1 MALKVLLLRKKLTDK
16 QTALAELERAAQGF
30 ETREAELAADIEA
43 AQTDEER
50 AVVEEAADA
59 FDEECAQNA
68 ADTETVRADIAE
80 LERQIREAEETSRQ
94 ARSGQGEHH
103 EERKD
108 DHTMNNA
115 ETRTRF
121 FGMTAQQ
128 RDAFMAR
135 DDVKEFLQRVRE
147 LSHEKRSVT
156 GAELLIPTVMLDLLR
171 QNIGEYSKLISKVN
185 LVNVPGKARQTV
197 AGAIPEAVWTE
208 MCAKLNE
215 LAVNFSAVE
224 VDGYK
229 VGGFIAICN
238 AVLEDSDISLAQEII
253 TSLGASIGYAL
264 DKAILYGTGT
274 KMPLGIVTR
283 LAQSS
288 KPSDYPAK
296 APAWVDLHTSNI
308 QTITAANST
317 GAKLFQNVLKAFG
330 AAKSKYSRGIKFWA
344 MNETTYNT
352 FMAESLSINAT
363 GAVVAGMNAT
373 MPVVGGDVV
382 LLDFIPDNNIIAGYG
397 DLYLLA
403 ERAGTAL
410 AQSEHALFTED
421 QTVFKGTA
429 RYDGKPTI
437 ANAFVAIGIN
447 AVAPTTS
454 MTFATDSANAA
465 QSVGT

>member
-1 MALKVLLLRKKLTDK
+1 MALKVLLLRKKLTDM
-16 QTALAELERAAQGF
+16 QTSLADLERTAQGF

-50 AVVEEAADA
+50 SVVEAAVES
-59 FDEECAQNA
+59 FEQERSQNTTA
-68 ADTETVRADIAE
+68 IEQLRTDIAE
-80 LERQIREAEETSRQ
+80 MENQIREAEEAARQ

-171 QNIGEYSKLISKVN
+171 QNISEYSKLISKVN
-185 LVNVPGKARQTV
+185 LRSVPGKARQTV

-215 LAVNFSAVE
+215 LAVSFTAVE

-238 AVLEDSDISLAQEII
+238 AVLEDSDIALAQEII

-274 KMPLGIVTR
+274 KMPMGIVTR
-283 LAQSS
+283 LAQSVQ
-288 KPSDYPAK
+288 PETYPAT
-296 APAWVDLHTSNI
+296 ARAWADLHTSNI
-308 QTITAANST
+308 QTITTANST
-317 GAKLFQNVLKAFG
+317 GVKLFQSVLKAFG
-330 AAKSKYSRGIKFWA
+330 AAKGKYSRGMKFWA
-344 MNETTYNT
+344 MNEATYNT
-352 FMAESLSINAT
+352 LMAESMSINAT

-429 RYDGKPTI
+429 RYDGLPVI
-437 ANAFVAIGIN
+437 AEAFVAIGIN

-454 MTFATDSANAA
+454 MRFATDSANA
-465 QSVGT
+465 G

>member
-1 MALKVLLLRKKLTDK
+1 MALKVLLLRKKLTDM
-16 QTALAELERAAQGF
+16 QTALADLERTAQGF

-50 AVVEEAADA
+50 SVVEAAVEA
-59 FDEECAQNA
+59 FEQERSQNTT
-68 ADTETVRADIAE
+68 DIEQLRTDIADME
-80 LERQIREAEETSRQ
+80 NQIREAEETIRQ

-185 LVNVPGKARQTV
+185 LRSVPGKARQTV

-215 LAVNFSAVE
+215 LAVSFTAVE

-274 KMPLGIVTR
+274 KMPMGIVTR
-283 LAQSS
+283 LAQSVQ
-288 KPSDYPAK
+288 PETYPAT
-296 APAWVDLHTSNI
+296 ARAWADLHTSNI
-308 QTITAANST
+308 QTITTANST
-317 GAKLFQNVLKAFG
+317 GVKLFQSVLKAFG
-330 AAKSKYSRGIKFWA
+330 AAKGKYSRGVKFWA
-344 MNETTYNT
+344 MNEATYNT
-352 FMAESLSINAT
+352 LMAESMSINAT
-363 GAVVAGMNAT
+363 GAVVAGMNGT

-382 LLDFIPDNNIIAGYG
+382 PLDFIPDNNIIAGYG

-429 RYDGKPTI
+429 RYDGLPVI
-437 ANAFVAIGIN
+437 AEGFVAIGIN
-447 AVAPTTS
+447 AVSPTTS
-454 MTFATDSANAA
+454 MSFATDSANA
-465 QSVGT
+465 G

>member
-1 MALKVLLLRKKLTDK
+1 MALKVLLLRKKLTDM
-16 QTALAELERAAQGF
+16 QTSLADLERTAQGF

-43 AQTDEER
+43 AQTDKER
-50 AVVEEAADA
+50 SVVEAAVES
-59 FDEECAQNA
+59 FEQERSQNTTA
-68 ADTETVRADIAE
+68 IEQLRTDIAE
-80 LERQIREAEETSRQ
+80 MENQIREAEEAARQ

-171 QNIGEYSKLISKVN
+171 QNISEYSKLISKVN
-185 LVNVPGKARQTV
+185 LRSVPGKARQTV
-197 AGAIPEAVWTE
+197 AGSIPEAVWTE
-208 MCAKLNE
+208 MCAKLDE
-215 LAVNFSAVE
+215 LAVSFTAVE

-238 AVLEDSDISLAQEII
+238 AVLEDSDIALAQEII

-274 KMPLGIVTR
+274 KMPMGIVTR
-283 LAQSS
+283 LAQSVQ
-288 KPSDYPAK
+288 PETYPAT
-296 APAWVDLHTSNI
+296 ARAWADLHTSNI
-308 QTITAANST
+308 QTITTANST
-317 GAKLFQNVLKAFG
+317 GVKLFQSVLKAFG
-330 AAKSKYSRGIKFWA
+330 AAKGKYSRGVKFWA
-344 MNETTYNT
+344 MNDATYNT
-352 FMAESLSINAT
+352 LMAESMSINAT

-429 RYDGKPTI
+429 RYDGLPVI
-437 ANAFVAIGIN
+437 AEAFVVIGIN

-454 MTFATDSANAA
+454 MSFATDSANA
-465 QSVGT
+465 G

>member
-1 MALKVLLLRKKLTDK
+1 MALKVLLLRKKLTDM
-16 QTALAELERAAQGF
+16 QTSLADLERTAQGF

-50 AVVEEAADA
+50 SVVEAAVES
-59 FDEECAQNA
+59 FEQERSQNTTA
-68 ADTETVRADIAE
+68 IEQLRTNIADMEN
-80 LERQIREAEETSRQ
+80 QIREAEEAARQ

-108 DHTMNNA
+108 DTTMNNA

-185 LVNVPGKARQTV
+185 LRSVPGKARQTV

-215 LAVNFSAVE
+215 LAVSFTAVE

-274 KMPLGIVTR
+274 KMPMGIVTR
-283 LAQSS
+283 LAQSVQ
-288 KPSDYPAK
+288 PETYPAT
-296 APAWVDLHTSNI
+296 ARAWADLHTSNI
-308 QTITAANST
+308 QTITTANST
-317 GAKLFQNVLKAFG
+317 GVKLFQSVLKAFG
-330 AAKSKYSRGIKFWA
+330 AAKGKYSRGVKFWA
-344 MNETTYNT
+344 MNEATYNT
-352 FMAESLSINAT
+352 LMAESMSINAT

-403 ERAGTAL
+403 ERAGTSL

-429 RYDGKPTI
+429 RYDGLPVI
-437 ANAFVAIGIN
+437 AEAFVAIGIN

-454 MTFATDSANAA
+454 MSFATDSANA
-465 QSVGT
+465 G

>member
-1 MALKVLLLRKKLTDK
+1 MALKVLLLRKKLTDM
-16 QTALAELERAAQGF
+16 QTSLADLERTAQGF

-50 AVVEEAADA
+50 SVVEAAVES
-59 FDEECAQNA
+59 FEQERSQNTTA
-68 ADTETVRADIAE
+68 IEQLRSDIADME
-80 LERQIREAEETSRQ
+80 NQIREAEETSRQ

-108 DHTMNNA
+108 DTTMNNA

-135 DDVKEFLQRVRE
+135 NDVKEFLQRVRE

-185 LVNVPGKARQTV
+185 LRSVPGKARQTV

-215 LAVNFSAVE
+215 LAVSFTAVE

-264 DKAILYGTGT
+264 DKAIIYGTGT
-274 KMPLGIVTR
+274 KMPMGIVTR

-288 KPSDYPAK
+288 QPETYPAT
-296 APAWVDLHTSNI
+296 ARAWADLHNSNI

-317 GAKLFQNVLKAFG
+317 GVKLFQSVLKAFC
-330 AAKSKYSRGIKFWA
+330 AAKGKYSRGVKFWA
-344 MNETTYNT
+344 MNEATYNT
-352 FMAESLSINAT
+352 MMAEAMSINAT
-363 GAVVAGMNAT
+363 GAVVAGMNGT

-382 LLDFIPDNNIIAGYG
+382 TLDFIPDNNIIAGYG

-403 ERAGTAL
+403 ERAGTVL
-410 AQSEHALFTED
+410 AQSEHALFTDD

-429 RYDGKPTI
+429 RYDGLPVI
-437 ANAFVAIGIN
+437 AEGFVAIGIN

-454 MTFATDSANAA
+454 MSFAADSANA
-465 QSVGT
+465 G

>member
-16 QTALAELERAAQGF
+16 QTALADLERTAQGF
-30 ETREAELAADIEA
+30 EIREAELAADIEA

-50 AVVEEAADA
+50 SVVESAVESFETERRENTADIEQA
-59 FDEECAQNA
+59 
-68 ADTETVRADIAE
+68 RADIAE

-108 DHTMNNA
+108 DTHMNNA

-121 FGMTAQQ
+121 FGMSAQQ

-135 DDVKEFLQRVRE
+135 EDVKEFLQRVRE
-147 LSHEKRSVT
+147 LAHEKRSVT
-156 GAELLIPTVMLDLLR
+156 GAELLIPNVVLDLLR
-171 QNIGEYSKLISKVN
+171 QTIGEYSKLISKVN
-185 LVNVPGKARQTV
+185 LRPVPGKARQTV
-197 AGAIPEAVWTE
+197 AGTIPEAVWTE
-208 MCAKLNE
+208 MCAKLND
-215 LAVNFSAVE
+215 LDVSFSDVE

-253 TSLGASIGYAL
+253 TSLGAAIGYAL

-283 LAQSS
+283 LAQSAR
-288 KPSDYPAK
+288 PETYLATARP
-296 APAWVDLHTSNI
+296 WVDLHTTNI
-308 QTITAANST
+308 QSISAANST
-317 GAKLFQNVLKAFG
+317 GVKLFQNVLKTFG
-330 AAKSKYSRGIKFWA
+330 AAKSKYSRGVKFWA

-382 LLDFIPDNNIIAGYG
+382 KLDFIPDNNIIAGYG

-403 ERAGTAL
+403 ERAGAVL

-421 QTVFKGTA
+421 KTVFKGTA
-429 RYDGKPTI
+429 RYDGLPVI
-437 ANAFVAIGIN
+437 AEGFVAIGIN
-447 AVAPTTS
+447 AAVPTTS
-454 MTFATDSANAA
+454 MTFAEDTANA
-465 QSVGT
+465 G

>member
-1 MALKVLLLRKKLTDK
+1 MALKVLLLRKKLTDM
-16 QTALAELERAAQGF
+16 QTSLADLERTAQGF
-30 ETREAELAADIEA
+30 EPREAELAADIEA

-50 AVVEEAADA
+50 SVVEAAVEA
-59 FDEECAQNA
+59 FEQERSQNTT
-68 ADTETVRADIAE
+68 DIEQLRTDIADME
-80 LERQIREAEETSRQ
+80 NQIREAEETSRQ

-156 GAELLIPTVMLDLLR
+156 GADLLIPTVMLDLLR

-215 LAVNFSAVE
+215 LAVSFTAVE

-274 KMPLGIVTR
+274 KMPMGIVTR
-283 LAQSS
+283 LAQSVQ
-288 KPSDYPAK
+288 PETYPAT
-296 APAWVDLHTSNI
+296 ARAWADLHTSNI
-308 QTITAANST
+308 QTITTANST
-317 GAKLFQNVLKAFG
+317 GVKLFQSVLKAFG
-330 AAKSKYSRGIKFWA
+330 AAKGKYSRGVKFWA
-344 MNETTYNT
+344 MNEATYNT
-352 FMAESLSINAT
+352 LMAESMSINAT

-429 RYDGKPTI
+429 RYDGLPVI
-437 ANAFVAIGIN
+437 AEAFVAIGIN

-454 MTFATDSANAA
+454 MSFATDSANA
-465 QSVGT
+465 G

>member
-16 QTALAELERAAQGF
+16 QTALAELERTAQGF

-50 AVVEEAADA
+50 AVVEEAANA
-59 FDEECAQNA
+59 FEAECAQNA

-171 QNIGEYSKLISKVN
+171 QNISEYSKLISKVN
-185 LVNVPGKARQTV
+185 LRSVPGKARQTV

-215 LAVNFSAVE
+215 LSVSFTAVE

-274 KMPLGIVTR
+274 KMPMGIVTR
-283 LAQSS
+283 LAQSVQ
-288 KPSDYPAK
+288 PETYPAT
-296 APAWVDLHTSNI
+296 ARAWADLHTSNI
-308 QTITAANST
+308 KTITEANSA

-330 AAKSKYSRGIKFWA
+330 TAKSKYSRGIKFWA

-429 RYDGKPTI
+429 RYDGLPVI
-437 ANAFVAIGIN
+437 AEAFVAIGIN

-454 MTFATDSANAA
+454 MSFATDSANA
-465 QSVGT
+465 G

>member
-1 MALKVLLLRKKLTDK
+1 MALKVLLLRKKLTDM
-16 QTALAELERAAQGF
+16 QTSLADLERTAQGF

-43 AQTDEER
+43 AQTDKER
-50 AVVEEAADA
+50 SVVEAAVES
-59 FDEECAQNA
+59 FEQERSQNTTA
-68 ADTETVRADIAE
+68 IEQLRTDIAE
-80 LERQIREAEETSRQ
+80 MENQIREAEEAARQ

-171 QNIGEYSKLISKVN
+171 QNISEYSKLISKVN

-215 LAVNFSAVE
+215 LAVSFTAVE

-238 AVLEDSDISLAQEII
+238 AVLEDSDIFLAQEII

-274 KMPLGIVTR
+274 KMPMGIVTR
-283 LAQSS
+283 LAQSVQ
-288 KPSDYPAK
+288 PETYPAT
-296 APAWVDLHTSNI
+296 ARAWADLHTSNI
-308 QTITAANST
+308 QTITTANST
-317 GAKLFQNVLKAFG
+317 GVKLFQSVLKAFG
-330 AAKSKYSRGIKFWA
+330 AAKGKYSRGVKFWA
-344 MNETTYNT
+344 MNEATYNT
-352 FMAESLSINAT
+352 LMAESMSINAT

-429 RYDGKPTI
+429 RYDGLPVI
-437 ANAFVAIGIN
+437 AEAFVAIGIN

-454 MTFATDSANAA
+454 MSFATDIANA
-465 QSVGT
+465 G

>member
-1 MALKVLLLRKKLTDK
+1 MALKVLLLRKKLTDM
-16 QTALAELERAAQGF
+16 QTSLADLERTAQGF

-50 AVVEEAADA
+50 SVVEAAVES
-59 FDEECAQNA
+59 FEQERSQNTTA
-68 ADTETVRADIAE
+68 IEQLRTDIAE
-80 LERQIREAEETSRQ
+80 MENQIREAEEAARQ

-171 QNIGEYSKLISKVN
+171 QNISEYSKLISKVN
-185 LVNVPGKARQTV
+185 LRSVPGKARQTV

-215 LAVNFSAVE
+215 LAVSFTAVE

-274 KMPLGIVTR
+274 KMPMGIVTR
-283 LAQSS
+283 LAQSVQ
-288 KPSDYPAK
+288 PETYPAT
-296 APAWVDLHTSNI
+296 ARAWADLHTSNI
-308 QTITAANST
+308 QTITTANST
-317 GAKLFQNVLKAFG
+317 GVKLFQSVLKAFG
-330 AAKSKYSRGIKFWA
+330 AAKGKYSRGVKFWA
-344 MNETTYNT
+344 MNEATYNT
-352 FMAESLSINAT
+352 LMAESMSINAT

-429 RYDGKPTI
+429 RYDGLPVI
-437 ANAFVAIGIN
+437 AEAFVAIGIN

-454 MTFATDSANAA
+454 MSFATDSANA
-465 QSVGT
+465 G

>member
-1 MALKVLLLRKKLTDK
+1 MALKVLLLRKKLTDM
-16 QTALAELERAAQGF
+16 QTSLADLERTAQGF

-43 AQTDEER
+43 AQTDDER
-50 AVVEEAADA
+50 SVVEAAVES
-59 FDEECAQNA
+59 FEQERSQNTTA
-68 ADTETVRADIAE
+68 IEQLRTNIADMEN
-80 LERQIREAEETSRQ
+80 QIREAEEASRQ

-185 LVNVPGKARQTV
+185 LRSVPGKARQTV

-215 LAVNFSAVE
+215 LAVSFTAVE

-274 KMPLGIVTR
+274 KMPMGIVTR
-283 LAQSS
+283 LAQSTQ
-288 KPSDYPAK
+288 PETYPAT
-296 APAWVDLHTSNI
+296 ARAWVDLHTSNI
-308 QTITAANST
+308 QTITTANST
-317 GAKLFQNVLKAFG
+317 GVKLFQSVLKAFG
-330 AAKSKYSRGIKFWA
+330 AAKSKYSRGDKFWA
-344 MNETTYNT
+344 MNEATYNHM
-352 FMAESLSINAT
+352 MAESLSINAT
-363 GAVVAGMNAT
+363 GAVVAGMNNT
-373 MPVVGGDVV
+373 MPVVSGDVIT
-382 LLDFIPDNNIIAGYG
+382 LDFIPDNNIIAGYG

-410 AQSEHALFTED
+410 AQSEHARFTDD

-429 RYDGKPTI
+429 RYDGQPTI
-437 ANAFVAIGIN
+437 AEGFVAIGIN
-447 AVAPTTS
+447 GTAPTTS
-454 MTFATDSANAA
+454 ITFETDTANA
-465 QSVGT
+465 G

>member
-1 MALKVLLLRKKLTDK
+1 MALKVLLLRKKLTDM
-16 QTALAELERAAQGF
+16 QTSLADLERAAQGF

-50 AVVEEAADA
+50 SVVEAAVES
-59 FDEECAQNA
+59 FEQERSQNTTA
-68 ADTETVRADIAE
+68 IEQLRTNIADMEN
-80 LERQIREAEETSRQ
+80 QIREAEEAARQ

-108 DHTMNNA
+108 DTTMNNA
-115 ETRTRF
+115 ETRTLF

-135 DDVKEFLQRVRE
+135 NDVKEFLQRVRE

-185 LVNVPGKARQTV
+185 LRSVPGKARQTV

-215 LAVNFSAVE
+215 LAVSFTAVE

-274 KMPLGIVTR
+274 KMPMGIVTR
-283 LAQSS
+283 LAQSVQ
-288 KPSDYPAK
+288 PETYPAT
-296 APAWVDLHTSNI
+296 ARAWADLHTSNI

-317 GAKLFQNVLKAFG
+317 GVKLFQSVLKAFG
-330 AAKSKYSRGIKFWA
+330 AAKGKYSRGVKFWA
-344 MNETTYNT
+344 MNEATYNT
-352 FMAESLSINAT
+352 LMAESMSINAT
-363 GAVVAGMNAT
+363 GAVVAGMNGT

-429 RYDGKPTI
+429 RYDGLPVI
-437 ANAFVAIGIN
+437 AEGFVAIGIN

-454 MTFATDSANAA
+454 MSFATDSANA
-465 QSVGT
+465 G

>member
-1 MALKVLLLRKKLTDK
+1 MALKVLLLRKKLTDM
-16 QTALAELERAAQGF
+16 QTSLADLERTAQGF
-30 ETREAELAADIEA
+30 ETREKELAADIEA
-43 AQTDEER
+43 AQTEEER
-50 AVVEEAADA
+50 SVVEAAVES
-59 FDEECAQNA
+59 FEQERSQNT
-68 ADTETVRADIAE
+68 TEIEKLRTNIEDM
-80 LERQIREAEETSRQ
+80 ERQIREAEEVARQ

-108 DHTMNNA
+108 DTTMNNA

-135 DDVKEFLQRVRE
+135 NDVKEFLQRVRE

-171 QNIGEYSKLISKVN
+171 QNIGEHSKLISRVN
-185 LVNVPGKARQTV
+185 LRSVPGKARQTV

-215 LAVNFSAVE
+215 LAVSFTAVE

-264 DKAILYGTGT
+264 DKAIIYGTGT

-283 LAQSS
+283 LAQAA
-288 KPSDYPAK
+288 KPETYPAT
-296 APAWVDLHTSNI
+296 ARPWVDLHTSNI
-308 QTITAANST
+308 LSISAANST
-317 GAKLFQNVLKAFG
+317 GVKLFQNVLKDFG

-344 MNETTYNT
+344 MNEATYNT
-352 FMAESLSINAT
+352 MMAESMSINAT
-363 GAVVAGMNAT
+363 GAVVSGMNGT
-373 MPVVGGDVV
+373 MPVVGGDVIT
-382 LLDFIPDNNIIAGYG
+382 LDFIPDNNIIAGYG

-403 ERAGTAL
+403 ERDGTAL
-410 AQSEHALFTED
+410 SQSEHALFTED

-429 RYDGKPTI
+429 RYDGLPVI
-437 ANAFVAIGIN
+437 AEGFVAIGIN
-447 AVAPTTS
+447 AAVPATS
-454 MTFATDSANAA
+454 VPFTEDTANA
-465 QSVGT
+465 G

>member
-1 MALKVLLLRKKLTDK
+1 MALKVLLLRKKLTDM
-16 QTALAELERAAQGF
+16 QTSLADLERTAQGF

-50 AVVEEAADA
+50 SVVEAAVES
-59 FDEECAQNA
+59 FEQERSQNTTA
-68 ADTETVRADIAE
+68 IEQLRTDIAE
-80 LERQIREAEETSRQ
+80 MENQIREAEEAARQ

-108 DHTMNNA
+108 DTTMNNA

-171 QNIGEYSKLISKVN
+171 QNISEYSKLIYKVN
-185 LVNVPGKARQTV
+185 LRSVPGKARQTV
-197 AGAIPEAVWTE
+197 AGSIPEAVWTE

-215 LAVNFSAVE
+215 LAVSFTAVE

-274 KMPLGIVTR
+274 KMPMGIVTR
-283 LAQSS
+283 VAQSVQ
-288 KPSDYPAK
+288 PETYPAT
-296 APAWVDLHTSNI
+296 ARAWADLHTSNI
-308 QTITAANST
+308 QTITTANST
-317 GAKLFQNVLKAFG
+317 GVKLFQSVLKAFG
-330 AAKSKYSRGIKFWA
+330 AAKGKYSRGVKFWA
-344 MNETTYNT
+344 MNDATYNT
-352 FMAESLSINAT
+352 LMAESMSINAT

-429 RYDGKPTI
+429 RYDGLPVI
-437 ANAFVAIGIN
+437 AEAFVAIGIN

-454 MTFATDSANAA
+454 MSFATDSANA
-465 QSVGT
+465 G

>member
-1 MALKVLLLRKKLTDK
+1 MALKVLLLRKKLTDM
-16 QTALAELERAAQGF
+16 QTSLADLERTAQGF
-30 ETREAELAADIEA
+30 ETRETELAADIEA
-43 AQTDEER
+43 AQTAEER
-50 AVVEEAADA
+50 SVVETAVEA
-59 FDEECAQNA
+59 FEQERSQNTT
-68 ADTETVRADIAE
+68 DIEQLRTDIADME
-80 LERQIREAEETSRQ
+80 NQIREEEETSRQ

-185 LVNVPGKARQTV
+185 LRSVPGKARQTV

-215 LAVNFSAVE
+215 LAVSFTAVE

-229 VGGFIAICN
+229 VGGFIAVCN

-274 KMPLGIVTR
+274 KMPMGIVTR
-283 LAQSS
+283 LAQSV
-288 KPSDYPAK
+288 KPETYPAT
-296 APAWVDLHTSNI
+296 ARAWADLHTSNV
-308 QTITAANST
+308 QTIAAANST
-317 GAKLFQNVLKAFG
+317 GVKLFQSVLKAFG
-330 AAKSKYSRGIKFWA
+330 AAKGKYSRGVKFWA
-344 MNETTYNT
+344 MNEATYNT
-352 FMAESLSINAT
+352 LMAESMSINAT
-363 GAVVAGMNAT
+363 GAVVAGMNGT

-429 RYDGKPTI
+429 RYDGLPVI
-437 ANAFVAIGIN
+437 AEGFVAIGIN

-454 MTFATDSANAA
+454 MSFATDSANA
-465 QSVGT
+465 G

>member
-1 MALKVLLLRKKLTDK
+1 MALKVLLLRKKLTDMQASLADLE
-16 QTALAELERAAQGF
+16 QTAQGF
-30 ETREAELAADIEA
+30 DTREAELAADIEA

-50 AVVEEAADA
+50 SVVEAAVES
-59 FDEECAQNA
+59 FEQERSQNTTA
-68 ADTETVRADIAE
+68 IEQLRSDIADME
-80 LERQIREAEETSRQ
+80 NQIREAEETSRQ

-108 DHTMNNA
+108 DTTMNNA
-115 ETRTRF
+115 DTRTRF

-135 DDVKEFLQRVRE
+135 DDVKEFLQRVRD

-171 QNIGEYSKLISKVN
+171 QNISEYSKLISKVN
-185 LVNVPGKARQTV
+185 LRSVPGKARQTV

-215 LAVNFSAVE
+215 LAVSFTAVE

-264 DKAILYGTGT
+264 DKAIIYGTGT
-274 KMPLGIVTR
+274 KMPLGIVPR
-283 LAQSS
+283 LAQSV
-288 KPSDYPAK
+288 KPDNYPAT
-296 APAWVDLHTSNI
+296 ARPWTDLHSSNVI
-308 QTITAANST
+308 TISAANST
-317 GAKLFQNVLKAFG
+317 GVKLFQNVLKAFG
-330 AAKSKYSRGIKFWA
+330 AAKSKYSRGVKFWA

-352 FMAESLSINAT
+352 LMAESMSINAT
-363 GAVVAGMNAT
+363 GAVVSGMNGT

-429 RYDGKPTI
+429 RYDGLPVI
-437 ANAFVAIGIN
+437 AEGFVAIGIN
-447 AVAPTTS
+447 GTAPTTS
-454 MTFATDSANAA
+454 ASFAEDSANA
-465 QSVGT
+465 G

>member
-1 MALKVLLLRKKLTDK
+1 MALKVLLLRKKLTDM
-16 QTALAELERAAQGF
+16 QTSLADLERTAQGF

-50 AVVEEAADA
+50 SVVEAAVES
-59 FDEECAQNA
+59 FEQERSQNTTA
-68 ADTETVRADIAE
+68 IEQLRTDIAE
-80 LERQIREAEETSRQ
+80 MENQIREAEEAARQ

-185 LVNVPGKARQTV
+185 LRSVPGKARQTV

-215 LAVNFSAVE
+215 LAVSFTAVE

-274 KMPLGIVTR
+274 KMPMGIVTR
-283 LAQSS
+283 LAQSVQ
-288 KPSDYPAK
+288 PETYPAT
-296 APAWVDLHTSNI
+296 ARAWADLHTSNI
-308 QTITAANST
+308 QTITTANST
-317 GAKLFQNVLKAFG
+317 GVKLFQSVLKAFG
-330 AAKSKYSRGIKFWA
+330 AAKGKYSRGVKFWA
-344 MNETTYNT
+344 MNEATYNT
-352 FMAESLSINAT
+352 LMAESMSINAT

-429 RYDGKPTI
+429 RYDGLPVI
-437 ANAFVAIGIN
+437 AEAFVAIGIN

-454 MTFATDSANAA
+454 MSFATDSANA
-465 QSVGT
+465 G

>member
-1 MALKVLLLRKKLTDK
+1 MALKVLLLRKKLTDM
-16 QTALAELERAAQGF
+16 QTSLADLERTAQGF

-50 AVVEEAADA
+50 SVVEAAVES
-59 FDEECAQNA
+59 FEQERSQNTTA
-68 ADTETVRADIAE
+68 IEQLRSDIADME
-80 LERQIREAEETSRQ
+80 NQIREAEETSRQ

-108 DHTMNNA
+108 DTTMNNSD
-115 ETRTRF
+115 TRTRF
-121 FGMTAQQ
+121 FGMTAKQ

-185 LVNVPGKARQTV
+185 LRSVPGKARQTV

-208 MCAKLNE
+208 MCARLNE
-215 LAVNFSAVE
+215 LSVSFTAVE

-264 DKAILYGTGT
+264 DKAIIYGTGT

-283 LAQSS
+283 LAQSV
-288 KPSDYPAK
+288 KPDNYSATARP
-296 APAWVDLHTSNI
+296 WVDLHTSNVLS
-308 QTITAANST
+308 ITAANST
-317 GAKLFQNVLKAFG
+317 GVKLFQNVLKDFG
-330 AAKSKYSRGIKFWA
+330 AAKSKYSRGVKFWA
-344 MNETTYNT
+344 MNEATYNT
-352 FMAESLSINAT
+352 LMAESMSINAT
-363 GAVVAGMNAT
+363 GAVVSGMNGT

-382 LLDFIPDNNIIAGYG
+382 TLDFIPDNNIIAGYG

-403 ERAGTAL
+403 ERAGTSL

-429 RYDGKPTI
+429 RYDGLPVI
-437 ANAFVAIGIN
+437 AEGFVAIGIN
-447 AVAPTTS
+447 AAVPATS
-454 MTFATDSANAA
+454 VSFVEDTANA
-465 QSVGT
+465 G

>member
-16 QTALAELERAAQGF
+16 QTALAALERAAQGF

-50 AVVEEAADA
+50 AVVEEAANA
-59 FDEECAQNA
+59 FDAECAQNA
-68 ADTETVRADIAE
+68 ADTEAVRADIAE

-156 GAELLIPTVMLDLLR
+156 GADLLIPTVMLDLLR

-185 LVNVPGKARQTV
+185 LRSVPGKARQPV

-208 MCAKLNE
+208 MCANLNE
-215 LAVNFSAVE
+215 LDVSFSAVE

-274 KMPLGIVTR
+274 KMPMGIVTR
-283 LAQSS
+283 LAQSV
-288 KPSDYPAK
+288 KPETYPATERPW
-296 APAWVDLHTSNI
+296 ADLHTSNI
-308 QTITAANST
+308 LSISAANST
-317 GAKLFQNVLKAFG
+317 GVKLFQNVLKSFG

-352 FMAESLSINAT
+352 FMAESLSINAA
-363 GAVVAGMNAT
+363 GAVVAGMNGT

-382 LLDFIPDNNIIAGYG
+382 LLDFIPDNNIISGYG
-397 DLYLLA
+397 DLYTLA
-403 ERAGTAL
+403 ERAGISL
-410 AQSEHALFTED
+410 AQSEHVRFTED

-437 ANAFVAIGIN
+437 AEAFVAIGIN
-447 AVAPTTS
+447 AAVPTTS
-454 MTFATDSANAA
+454 VSFAEDTANA
-465 QSVGT
+465 G

>member
-1 MALKVLLLRKKLTDK
+1 MALKVLLLRKKLTDM
-16 QTALAELERAAQGF
+16 QTALADLERTAQGF
-30 ETREAELAADIEA
+30 ETREAELAQAIAE
-43 AQTDEER
+43 AQTEEER
-50 AVVEEAADA
+50 SVVETAVEEFETQRSQNKSDAAKL
-59 FDEECAQNA
+59 
-68 ADTETVRADIAE
+68 RADISDM
-80 LERQIREAEETSRQ
+80 ERQIREAEEAARQ
-94 ARSGQGEHH
+94 ARSGQGEPKD
-103 EERKD
+103 ERKD
-108 DHTMNNA
+108 DTTMNNA

-135 DDVKEFLQRVRE
+135 SDVKEFLQRVRE
-147 LSHEKRSVT
+147 LAHEKRSVT

-185 LVNVPGKARQTV
+185 LRSVPGKARQTV

-215 LAVNFSAVE
+215 LAVSFTAVE

-229 VGGFIAICN
+229 VGSFIAICN
-238 AVLEDSDISLAQEII
+238 AVLEDSDISLAQELI

-264 DKAILYGTGT
+264 DKAIFYGTGT

-283 LAQSS
+283 LAQ
-288 KPSDYPAK
+288 PVQPDNYPAT
-296 APAWVDLHTSNI
+296 ARPWADLHTSNV
-308 QTITAANST
+308 QTIPAASST
-317 GAKLFQNVLKAFG
+317 GVKLFQSVLKAFG
-330 AAKSKYSRGIKFWA
+330 AAKGKYSMGVKFWA
-344 MNETTYNT
+344 MNEATYNT
-352 FMAESLSINAT
+352 FMAESLSINSA

-403 ERAGTAL
+403 ERAGTYI
-410 AQSEHALFTED
+410 AQSEHVRFIED
-421 QTVFKGTA
+421 QTVFKGVA
-429 RYDGKPTI
+429 RYDGLPVI
-437 ANAFVAIGIN
+437 AEGFVAIGIN

-454 MTFATDSANAA
+454 LTFAEDSANA
-465 QSVGT
+465 S

>member
-1 MALKVLLLRKKLTDK
+1 MALKVLLLRKKLTDM
-16 QTALAELERAAQGF
+16 QASLADLERTAEGF

-50 AVVEEAADA
+50 SVVEAAVES
-59 FDEECAQNA
+59 FEQERSQNTTA
-68 ADTETVRADIAE
+68 IEQLRTDIADME
-80 LERQIREAEETSRQ
+80 NQIREAEEAARQ

-108 DHTMNNA
+108 DTTMNNA

-185 LVNVPGKARQTV
+185 LRSVPGKARQTV

-215 LAVNFSAVE
+215 LAVSFTAVE

-274 KMPLGIVTR
+274 KMPMGIVTR
-283 LAQSS
+283 LAQSVQ
-288 KPSDYPAK
+288 PETYPAT
-296 APAWVDLHTSNI
+296 ARAWSDLHTSNI
-308 QTITAANST
+308 QTITTANST
-317 GAKLFQNVLKAFG
+317 GVKLFQSVLKAFG
-330 AAKSKYSRGIKFWA
+330 AAKGKYSRGVKFWA
-344 MNETTYNT
+344 MNEATYNT
-352 FMAESLSINAT
+352 LMAESMSINAT
-363 GAVVAGMNAT
+363 GAVVAGMNGT

-429 RYDGKPTI
+429 RYDGLPVI
-437 ANAFVAIGIN
+437 AEGFVAIGIN

-454 MTFATDSANAA
+454 MSFATDSANA
-465 QSVGT
+465 G

>member
-1 MALKVLLLRKKLTDK
+1 MALKVLLLRKKLTDM
-16 QTALAELERAAQGF
+16 QTSLADLERTAQGF

-50 AVVEEAADA
+50 SVVEAAVES
-59 FDEECAQNA
+59 FEQERSQNTTA
-68 ADTETVRADIAE
+68 IEQLRTDIAE
-80 LERQIREAEETSRQ
+80 MENQIREAEEAARQ

-171 QNIGEYSKLISKVN
+171 QNISEYSKLISKVN
-185 LVNVPGKARQTV
+185 LRSVPGKARQTV
-197 AGAIPEAVWTE
+197 AGSIPEAVWTE
-208 MCAKLNE
+208 MCAKLDE
-215 LAVNFSAVE
+215 LAVSFTAVE

-238 AVLEDSDISLAQEII
+238 AVLEDSDIALAQEII

-274 KMPLGIVTR
+274 KMPMGIVTR
-283 LAQSS
+283 LAQSVQ
-288 KPSDYPAK
+288 PETYPAT
-296 APAWVDLHTSNI
+296 ARAWADLHTSNI
-308 QTITAANST
+308 QTITTANST
-317 GAKLFQNVLKAFG
+317 GVKLFQSVLKAFG
-330 AAKSKYSRGIKFWA
+330 AAKGKYSRGVKFWA
-344 MNETTYNT
+344 MNDATYNT
-352 FMAESLSINAT
+352 LMAESMSINAT

-429 RYDGKPTI
+429 RYDGLPVI
-437 ANAFVAIGIN
+437 AEAFVVIGIN

-454 MTFATDSANAA
+454 MRFATDSANA
-465 QSVGT
+465 G

>member
-1 MALKVLLLRKKLTDK
+1 MALKVLLLRKKLTDM
-16 QTALAELERAAQGF
+16 QTSLADLERTAQGF

-50 AVVEEAADA
+50 SVVESAVEA
-59 FDEECAQNA
+59 FEQERSQNTT
-68 ADTETVRADIAE
+68 DIEQLRTDIADME
-80 LERQIREAEETSRQ
+80 NQIREAEETSRQ

-185 LVNVPGKARQTV
+185 LRSVPGKARQTV

-215 LAVNFSAVE
+215 LAVSFTAVE

-264 DKAILYGTGT
+264 DKAIIYGTGT
-274 KMPLGIVTR
+274 KMPMGIVTR
-283 LAQSS
+283 LAQSVQ
-288 KPSDYPAK
+288 PETYPAT
-296 APAWVDLHTSNI
+296 ARAWADLHTSNI
-308 QTITAANST
+308 QTIPVANST
-317 GAKLFQNVLKAFG
+317 GVKLFQSVLKAFG
-330 AAKSKYSRGIKFWA
+330 AAKGKYSRGVKFWA
-344 MNETTYNT
+344 MNEATYNT
-352 FMAESLSINAT
+352 LMAESMSINAT
-363 GAVVAGMNAT
+363 GAVVAGMNGT

-382 LLDFIPDNNIIAGYG
+382 LLEFIPDNNIIAGYG

-410 AQSEHALFTED
+410 AQSEHVLFTDD

-447 AVAPTTS
+447 AVTPTTS
-454 MTFATDSANAA
+454 MSFATDSANA
-465 QSVGT
+465 G

>member
-1 MALKVLLLRKKLTDK
+1 MALKVLLLRKKLTDM
-16 QTALAELERAAQGF
+16 QTSLADLERTAQGF

-43 AQTDEER
+43 AQTDAER
-50 AVVEEAADA
+50 SVVEAAVES
-59 FDEECAQNA
+59 FEQERSQNTTA
-68 ADTETVRADIAE
+68 IEQLRTDIAE
-80 LERQIREAEETSRQ
+80 MENQIREAEEAARQ

-185 LVNVPGKARQTV
+185 LRSVPGKARQTV

-215 LAVNFSAVE
+215 LAVSFTAVE

-274 KMPLGIVTR
+274 KMPMGIVTR
-283 LAQSS
+283 LAQSVQ
-288 KPSDYPAK
+288 PETYPAT
-296 APAWVDLHTSNI
+296 ARAWADLHTSNI
-308 QTITAANST
+308 QTITTANST
-317 GAKLFQNVLKAFG
+317 GVKLFQSVLKAFG
-330 AAKSKYSRGIKFWA
+330 AAKGKYSRGVKFWA
-344 MNETTYNT
+344 MNEATYNT
-352 FMAESLSINAT
+352 LMAESMSINAT

-429 RYDGKPTI
+429 RYDGLPVI
-437 ANAFVAIGIN
+437 AEAFVAIGIN

-454 MTFATDSANAA
+454 MSFATDSANA
-465 QSVGT
+465 G

>member
-1 MALKVLLLRKKLTDK
+1 MALKVLLLRKKLTDM
-16 QTALAELERAAQGF
+16 QTSLADLERTAQGF

-50 AVVEEAADA
+50 SVVEAAVES
-59 FDEECAQNA
+59 FEQERSQNTTA
-68 ADTETVRADIAE
+68 IEQLRSDIADME
-80 LERQIREAEETSRQ
+80 NQIREAEEKSRQ
-94 ARSGQGEHH
+94 ALSGQGEHH

-108 DHTMNNA
+108 DTTMNNA
-115 ETRTRF
+115 DTRTRF

-185 LVNVPGKARQTV
+185 LRSVPGKARQPV
-197 AGAIPEAVWTE
+197 AGAIPEAIWTE
-208 MCAKLNE
+208 MCAKLND
-215 LAVNFSAVE
+215 LAVSFTAVE

-264 DKAILYGTGT
+264 DKAIIYGTGT
-274 KMPLGIVTR
+274 KMPMGIVTR

-288 KPSDYPAK
+288 QPETYPAN
-296 APAWVDLHTSNI
+296 ARDWADLHTSNI
-308 QTITAANST
+308 QTIPAANST
-317 GAKLFQNVLKAFG
+317 GTKLFQNVLKAFG
-330 AAKSKYSRGIKFWA
+330 AAKSKHSRGVKFWA

-352 FMAESLSINAT
+352 FMAESLSINAA
-363 GAVVAGMNAT
+363 GAVVAGMNGT

-382 LLDFIPDNNIIAGYG
+382 TLDFIPDNNIIAGYG

-403 ERAGTAL
+403 ERAGTVL

-429 RYDGKPTI
+429 RYDGLPVI
-437 ANAFVAIGIN
+437 AEGFVAIGIN

-454 MTFATDSANAA
+454 MSFAADSANA
-465 QSVGT
+465 G

>member
-1 MALKVLLLRKKLTDK
+1 MALKVLLLRKKLTDM
-16 QTALAELERAAQGF
+16 QTSLADLERTAQGF

-43 AQTDEER
+43 AQTDKER
-50 AVVEEAADA
+50 SVVEAAVES
-59 FDEECAQNA
+59 FEQERSQNTTA
-68 ADTETVRADIAE
+68 IEQLRTDIAE
-80 LERQIREAEETSRQ
+80 MENQIREAEEAARQ

-185 LVNVPGKARQTV
+185 LRSVPGKARQTV

-215 LAVNFSAVE
+215 LAVSFTAVE

-238 AVLEDSDISLAQEII
+238 AVLEDSDIALAQEII

-274 KMPLGIVTR
+274 KMPMGIVTR
-283 LAQSS
+283 LAQSVQ
-288 KPSDYPAK
+288 PETYPAT
-296 APAWVDLHTSNI
+296 ARAWADLHTSNI
-308 QTITAANST
+308 QTITTANST
-317 GAKLFQNVLKAFG
+317 GVKLFQSVLKAFG
-330 AAKSKYSRGIKFWA
+330 AAKGKYSRGVKFWA
-344 MNETTYNT
+344 MNEATYNT
-352 FMAESLSINAT
+352 LMAESMSINAT

-429 RYDGKPTI
+429 RYDGLPVI
-437 ANAFVAIGIN
+437 AEAFVAIGIN

-454 MTFATDSANAA
+454 MSFATDSANA
-465 QSVGT
+465 G

>member
-1 MALKVLLLRKKLTDK
+1 MALKVLLLRKKLTDM
-16 QTALAELERAAQGF
+16 QTSLADLERTAQGF

-50 AVVEEAADA
+50 SVVEAAVES
-59 FDEECAQNA
+59 FEQERSQNTTA
-68 ADTETVRADIAE
+68 IEQLRTDIAE
-80 LERQIREAEETSRQ
+80 MENQIREAEETSRQ

-171 QNIGEYSKLISKVN
+171 QNISEYSKLISKVN
-185 LVNVPGKARQTV
+185 LRSVPGKARQTV

-215 LAVNFSAVE
+215 LAVSFTAVE

-274 KMPLGIVTR
+274 KMPMGIVTR
-283 LAQSS
+283 LAQSVQ
-288 KPSDYPAK
+288 PETYPAT
-296 APAWVDLHTSNI
+296 ARAWADLHTSNI
-308 QTITAANST
+308 QTITTANST
-317 GAKLFQNVLKAFG
+317 GVKLFQSVLKAFG
-330 AAKSKYSRGIKFWA
+330 AAKGKYSRGVKFWA
-344 MNETTYNT
+344 MNDATYNT
-352 FMAESLSINAT
+352 LMAESMSINAT

-429 RYDGKPTI
+429 RYDGLPVI
-437 ANAFVAIGIN
+437 AEAFVAIGIN

-454 MTFATDSANAA
+454 MSFATDSANA
-465 QSVGT
+465 G

>member
-1 MALKVLLLRKKLTDK
+1 MALKVLLLRKKLTDM
-16 QTALAELERAAQGF
+16 QTSLADLERTAQGF

-50 AVVEEAADA
+50 SVVEEAVET
-59 FDEECAQNA
+59 FEQERSQNA
-68 ADTETVRADIAE
+68 AAIEQLRTDIADM
-80 LERQIREAEETSRQ
+80 ERQIREAEETSRQ

-108 DHTMNNA
+108 DTTMNNA

-121 FGMTAQQ
+121 FGMSAQQ

-147 LSHEKRSVT
+147 LAHEKRSVT

-185 LVNVPGKARQTV
+185 LRSVPGKARQTV

-215 LAVNFSAVE
+215 LAVSFTAVE

-274 KMPLGIVTR
+274 KMPMGIVTR
-283 LAQSS
+283 LAQSVQ
-288 KPSDYPAK
+288 PETYPAT
-296 APAWVDLHTSNI
+296 ARAWADLHTSNI

-317 GAKLFQNVLKAFG
+317 GVKLFQSVLKAFG
-330 AAKSKYSRGIKFWA
+330 AAKGKYSRGVKFWA
-344 MNETTYNT
+344 MNEATYNT
-352 FMAESLSINAT
+352 LMAESMSINAT
-363 GAVVAGMNAT
+363 GAVVAGMNGT

-429 RYDGKPTI
+429 RYDGLPVI
-437 ANAFVAIGIN
+437 AEGFVAIGIN

-454 MTFATDSANAA
+454 MSFATDSANA
-465 QSVGT
+465 G

>member
-1 MALKVLLLRKKLTDK
+1 MALKVLLLRKKLTDM
-16 QTALAELERAAQGF
+16 QTSLADLERTAQGF

-43 AQTDEER
+43 AHTDEER
-50 AVVEEAADA
+50 SVVETAVES
-59 FDEECAQNA
+59 FEQERSQNTTA
-68 ADTETVRADIAE
+68 IEQLRTDIAE
-80 LERQIREAEETSRQ
+80 MENQIREAEEAARQ

-185 LVNVPGKARQTV
+185 LRSVPGKARQTV

-215 LAVNFSAVE
+215 LAVSFTAVE

-274 KMPLGIVTR
+274 KMPMGIVTR
-283 LAQSS
+283 LAQSVQ
-288 KPSDYPAK
+288 PETYPAT
-296 APAWVDLHTSNI
+296 ARAWADLHTSNI
-308 QTITAANST
+308 QTITTANST
-317 GAKLFQNVLKAFG
+317 GVKLFQSVLKAFG
-330 AAKSKYSRGIKFWA
+330 AAKGKYSRGVKFWA
-344 MNETTYNT
+344 MNEATYNT
-352 FMAESLSINAT
+352 LMAESMSINAT

-403 ERAGTAL
+403 ERAGTVL

-429 RYDGKPTI
+429 RYDGLPVI
-437 ANAFVAIGIN
+437 AEAFVAIGIN

-454 MTFATDSANAA
+454 MSFATDSANA
-465 QSVGT
+465 G

>member
-1 MALKVLLLRKKLTDK
+1 MALKVLLLRKKLTDM
-16 QTALAELERAAQGF
+16 QASLADLERTAQGF

-50 AVVEEAADA
+50 SVVEAAVES
-59 FDEECAQNA
+59 FEQERSQNTTA
-68 ADTETVRADIAE
+68 IEQLRSDIADME
-80 LERQIREAEETSRQ
+80 NKIREAEETSRQ

-108 DHTMNNA
+108 DTTMNNA

-135 DDVKEFLQRVRE
+135 NDVKEFLQRVRE

-171 QNIGEYSKLISKVN
+171 QNISEYSKLISKVN
-185 LVNVPGKARQTV
+185 LRSVPGKARQTV

-215 LAVNFSAVE
+215 LAVSFTAVE

-264 DKAILYGTGT
+264 DKAIIYGTGT
-274 KMPLGIVTR
+274 KMPMGIVTR

-288 KPSDYPAK
+288 QPETYPAT
-296 APAWVDLHTSNI
+296 ARAWADLHTSNI

-317 GAKLFQNVLKAFG
+317 GVKLFQSVLKAFC
-330 AAKSKYSRGIKFWA
+330 AAKGKYSRGVKFWA
-344 MNETTYNT
+344 MNEATYNT
-352 FMAESLSINAT
+352 MMAEAMSINAT
-363 GAVVAGMNAT
+363 GAVVAGMNGT

-382 LLDFIPDNNIIAGYG
+382 TLDFIPDNNIIAGYG

-403 ERAGTAL
+403 ERAGTVL
-410 AQSEHALFTED
+410 AQSEHALFTDD

-429 RYDGKPTI
+429 RYDGLPVI
-437 ANAFVAIGIN
+437 AEGFVAIGIN

-454 MTFATDSANAA
+454 MSFAADSANA
-465 QSVGT
+465 G

>member
-1 MALKVLLLRKKLTDK
+1 MALKVLLLRKKLTDM
-16 QTALAELERAAQGF
+16 QTSLADLERTAQGF

-50 AVVEEAADA
+50 SVVETAVEA
-59 FDEECAQNA
+59 FEQERSQNTT
-68 ADTETVRADIAE
+68 DIEQLRTDIADME
-80 LERQIREAEETSRQ
+80 NQIREAEETSRQ

-185 LVNVPGKARQTV
+185 LRSVPGKARQTV

-215 LAVNFSAVE
+215 LAVSFNAVE

-274 KMPLGIVTR
+274 KMPMGIVTR
-283 LAQSS
+283 LAQSVQ
-288 KPSDYPAK
+288 PETYPAT
-296 APAWVDLHTSNI
+296 ARAWADLHTSNV
-308 QTITAANST
+308 QTIAAANST
-317 GAKLFQNVLKAFG
+317 GVKLFQSVLKAFG
-330 AAKSKYSRGIKFWA
+330 AAKGKYSRGVKFWA
-344 MNETTYNT
+344 MNEATYNT
-352 FMAESLSINAT
+352 LMAESMSINAT
-363 GAVVAGMNAT
+363 GAVVAGMNGT

-429 RYDGKPTI
+429 RYDGLPVI
-437 ANAFVAIGIN
+437 AEGFVAIGIN

-454 MTFATDSANAA
+454 MSFATDSANA
-465 QSVGT
+465 G

>member
-1 MALKVLLLRKKLTDK
+1 MALKVLLLRKKLTDM
-16 QTALAELERAAQGF
+16 QTSLADLERTVQGF

-50 AVVEEAADA
+50 SVVEAAVES
-59 FDEECAQNA
+59 FEQERSQNTTA
-68 ADTETVRADIAE
+68 IEQLRTDIAE
-80 LERQIREAEETSRQ
+80 MENQIREAEEAARQ

-156 GAELLIPTVMLDLLR
+156 GAELLFPTVMLDLLR
-171 QNIGEYSKLISKVN
+171 QNISEYSKLISKVN
-185 LVNVPGKARQTV
+185 LRSVPGKARQTV

-215 LAVNFSAVE
+215 LAVSFTAVE

-274 KMPLGIVTR
+274 KMPMGIVTR
-283 LAQSS
+283 LAQSVQ
-288 KPSDYPAK
+288 PETYPAT
-296 APAWVDLHTSNI
+296 ARAWADLHTSNI
-308 QTITAANST
+308 QTITTANSI
-317 GAKLFQNVLKAFG
+317 GVKLFQSVLKAFG
-330 AAKSKYSRGIKFWA
+330 AAKGKYSRGVKFWA
-344 MNETTYNT
+344 MNEATYNT
-352 FMAESLSINAT
+352 LMAESMSINAT

-429 RYDGKPTI
+429 RYDGLPVI
-437 ANAFVAIGIN
+437 AEAFVAIGIN

-454 MTFATDSANAA
+454 MSFATDSANA
-465 QSVGT
+465 G

>member
-1 MALKVLLLRKKLTDK
+1 MALKVLLLRKKLTDM
-16 QTALAELERAAQGF
+16 QTSLADLERTAQGF

-50 AVVEEAADA
+50 SVVEAAVEA
-59 FDEECAQNA
+59 FEQERSKNTT
-68 ADTETVRADIAE
+68 DTEQLRADIE
-80 LERQIREAEETSRQ
+80 DMERQIRETEEAARQ

-185 LVNVPGKARQTV
+185 LRSVPGKARQTV

-215 LAVNFSAVE
+215 LAVSFTAVE

-264 DKAILYGTGT
+264 DKAIIYGTGT
-274 KMPLGIVTR
+274 KMPMGIVTR
-283 LAQSS
+283 LAQSVQ
-288 KPSDYPAK
+288 PETYPAT
-296 APAWVDLHTSNI
+296 ARAWADLHTSNI
-308 QTITAANST
+308 QTIPTANST
-317 GAKLFQNVLKAFG
+317 GVKLFQSVLKAFG
-330 AAKSKYSRGIKFWA
+330 PAKDKSKEKHASEQGEA
-344 MNETTYNT
+344 GPLETRTDITDALDTLVIGTRY
-352 FMAESLSINAT
+352 FGSGAT
-363 GAVVAGMNAT
+363 GGMRFS
-373 MPVVGGDVV
+373 MP
-382 LLDFIPDNNIIAGYG
+382 
-397 DLYLLA
+397 
-403 ERAGTAL
+403 R
-410 AQSEHALFTED
+410 
-421 QTVFKGTA
+421 
-429 RYDGKPTI
+429 
-437 ANAFVAIGIN
+437 IG
-447 AVAPTTS
+447 
-454 MTFATDSANAA
+454 
-465 QSVGT
+465 

>member
-1 MALKVLLLRKKLTDK
+1 MALKVLLLRKKLTEM
-16 QTALAELERAAQGF
+16 QTSLADLERTAQGF

-50 AVVEEAADA
+50 SVVEVAVES
-59 FDEECAQNA
+59 FEQERSQNTTA
-68 ADTETVRADIAE
+68 IEQLRSDIADME
-80 LERQIREAEETSRQ
+80 NQIREAEETSRQ

-108 DHTMNNA
+108 DTTMNNA

-135 DDVKEFLQRVRE
+135 NDVKEFLQRVRE

-171 QNIGEYSKLISKVN
+171 QNISEYSKLISKVN
-185 LVNVPGKARQTV
+185 LRSVPGKARQTV

-215 LAVNFSAVE
+215 LAVSFTAVE

-264 DKAILYGTGT
+264 DKAIIYGTGT

-283 LAQSS
+283 LAQ
-288 KPSDYPAK
+288 PSQPETYPAN
-296 APAWVDLHTSNI
+296 ARPWVDLHTSNI
-308 QTITAANST
+308 LSISAANST
-317 GAKLFQNVLKAFG
+317 GVKLFQNVLKDFG
-330 AAKSKYSRGIKFWA
+330 AAKGKYSRGVKFWA
-344 MNETTYNT
+344 MNEATYNT
-352 FMAESLSINAT
+352 MMAESMSINAT
-363 GAVVAGMNAT
+363 GAVVAGMNGT

-382 LLDFIPDNNIIAGYG
+382 TLDFIPDNNIIAGYG

-403 ERAGTAL
+403 ERAGTSL

-429 RYDGKPTI
+429 RYDGLPVI
-437 ANAFVAIGIN
+437 AEGFVAIGIN
-447 AVAPTTS
+447 AVEPTTS
-454 MTFATDSANAA
+454 MSFATDSANA
-465 QSVGT
+465 G

>member
-1 MALKVLLLRKKLTDK
+1 MALKVLLLRKKLTDM
-16 QTALAELERAAQGF
+16 QTSLADLERTAQGF

-50 AVVEEAADA
+50 SVVEAAVES
-59 FDEECAQNA
+59 FEQERSQNTTA
-68 ADTETVRADIAE
+68 IEQLRTDIAE
-80 LERQIREAEETSRQ
+80 MENQIREAEEAARQ

-185 LVNVPGKARQTV
+185 LRSVPGKARQTV

-215 LAVNFSAVE
+215 LAVSFTAVE

-274 KMPLGIVTR
+274 KMPMGIVTR
-283 LAQSS
+283 LAQSVQ
-288 KPSDYPAK
+288 PETYPAT
-296 APAWVDLHTSNI
+296 ARAWADLHTSNI
-308 QTITAANST
+308 QTITTANST
-317 GAKLFQNVLKAFG
+317 GAKLFQSVLKAFG
-330 AAKSKYSRGIKFWA
+330 AAKGKYSRGVKFWA
-344 MNETTYNT
+344 MNEATYNT
-352 FMAESLSINAT
+352 LMAESMSINAT
-363 GAVVAGMNAT
+363 GAVVAGMNGT
-373 MPVVGGDVV
+373 MPVVSGDVV

-429 RYDGKPTI
+429 RYDGLPVI
-437 ANAFVAIGIN
+437 AEGFVAIGIN

-454 MTFATDSANAA
+454 MSFATDSANA
-465 QSVGT
+465 G

>member
-1 MALKVLLLRKKLTDK
+1 MALKVLLLRKKLTDM
-16 QTALAELERAAQGF
+16 QTSLADLERTAQGF

-50 AVVEEAADA
+50 SVVEAAVES
-59 FDEECAQNA
+59 FEQERSQNTTA
-68 ADTETVRADIAE
+68 IEQLRTDIAE
-80 LERQIREAEETSRQ
+80 MENQIREAEETSRQ

-108 DHTMNNA
+108 DTTMNNA

-185 LVNVPGKARQTV
+185 LRSVPGKARQTV

-215 LAVNFSAVE
+215 LAVSFTAVE

-274 KMPLGIVTR
+274 KMPMGIVTR
-283 LAQSS
+283 LAQSVQ
-288 KPSDYPAK
+288 PETYPAT
-296 APAWVDLHTSNI
+296 ARAWADLHTSNI
-308 QTITAANST
+308 QTITTANST
-317 GAKLFQNVLKAFG
+317 GVKLFQSVLKAFG
-330 AAKSKYSRGIKFWA
+330 AAKGKYSRGVKFWA
-344 MNETTYNT
+344 MNEATYNT
-352 FMAESLSINAT
+352 LMAESMSINAT
-363 GAVVAGMNAT
+363 GAVVAGMNGT

-429 RYDGKPTI
+429 RYDGLPVI
-437 ANAFVAIGIN
+437 AEGFVAIGIN

-454 MTFATDSANAA
+454 MSFATDSANA
-465 QSVGT
+465 G

>member
-1 MALKVLLLRKKLTDK
+1 MQAS
-16 QTALAELERAAQGF
+16 LAALERTAQGF
-30 ETREAELAADIEA
+30 ETREAELATDIEA
-43 AQTDEER
+43 AQTEEER
-50 AVVEEAADA
+50 SVVEAAVEAFEQERSKNTTDIEHLRTNIADM
-59 FDEECAQNA
+59 ES
-68 ADTETVRADIAE
+68 
-80 LERQIREAEETSRQ
+80 QIREAEEAARQ

-108 DHTMNNA
+108 YHTMNNVD
-115 ETRTRF
+115 TRTSF

-185 LVNVPGKARQTV
+185 LRSVPGKARQTV

-215 LAVNFSAVE
+215 LAVSFTAVE

-274 KMPLGIVTR
+274 KMPMGIVTR
-283 LAQSS
+283 LAQSVQ
-288 KPSDYPAK
+288 PETYPAT
-296 APAWVDLHTSNI
+296 ARAWADLHTSNI
-308 QTITAANST
+308 QTIPAANST
-317 GAKLFQNVLKAFG
+317 GVKLFQSVLKAFG
-330 AAKSKYSRGIKFWA
+330 AAKGKYSSGVKFWA
-344 MNETTYNT
+344 MNEATYNT
-352 FMAESLSINAT
+352 LMAESMSINAT
-363 GAVVAGMNAT
+363 GAVVAGMNGT

-410 AQSEHALFTED
+410 SQSEHALFTED

-429 RYDGKPTI
+429 RYDGLPVI
-437 ANAFVAIGIN
+437 AEGFVAIGIN
-447 AVAPTTS
+447 DTVPTTS
-454 MTFATDSANAA
+454 LSFATDSANAA
-465 QSVGT
+465 